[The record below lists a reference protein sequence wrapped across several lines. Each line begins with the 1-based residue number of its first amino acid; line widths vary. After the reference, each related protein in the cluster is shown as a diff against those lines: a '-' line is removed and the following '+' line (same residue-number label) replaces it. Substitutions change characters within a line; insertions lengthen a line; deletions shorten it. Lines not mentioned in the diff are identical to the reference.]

1 MGLAV
6 VSPIICHIK
15 LPYKTLPS
23 LFQIIDLC
31 SQPWGIHWGWAPLLS
46 PWLTQVSSGSTAST
60 LLEAS
65 VQSLSHLWLFATP
78 WTAAHKASLSTTNS
92 QRLLKLMSITSL
104 MPSNHLLFCHPLLLP
119 LIFPSIK
126 VFSNESF
133 LHIRCPKYWSFNF
146 STSLSN
152 ECTGLI
158 SFRMVGSPCSPRDS
172 QESSPT
178 PQFKN
183 ISCSVFSFLSSST
196 LTFIHDYWKHHS
208 LTRQTFFS
216 KVMSL
221 LFIMLSKL
229 VIAFLP
235 RSKRLLISWL
245 QSSPA
250 VILKPPKMNFF
261 SSHCFPIYL
270 PWSDGTRCHD
280 LNLLNVEF

>member
-1 MGLAV
+1 MDRNLKMEHQVLPAAGELSQILQEA
-6 VSPIICHIK
+6 SLKLPLLNFRWKKYKWHYSLPREDGTCSCFSNN

-104 MPSNHLLFCHPLLLP
+104 MPSNHLIFCHPLLLP

-133 LHIRCPKYWSFNF
+133 LRIRCPKYWSFNF

-158 SFRMVGSPCSPRDS
+158 SFRMNWLALLAVQG
-172 QESSPT
+172 
-178 PQFKN
+178 
-183 ISCSVFSFLSSST
+183 T
-196 LTFIHDYWKHHS
+196 LKSLLQHHS
-208 LTRQTFFS
+208 SKTSVVLYSAFFL
-216 KVMSL
+216 VQ
-221 LFIMLSKL
+221 LSHSYMTTGNI
-229 VIAFLP
+229 IA
-235 RSKRLLISWL
+235 WL
-245 QSSPA
+245 ERP
-250 VILKPPKMNFF
+250 F
-261 SSHCFPIYL
+261 SAK
-270 PWSDGTRCHD
+270 
-280 LNLLNVEF
+280 